1 MMSGPEEAL
10 TEATLRPKID
20 DRRNRAR
27 RRFLEGGDA
36 TILQPEIWSGKF
48 EKGQITPAP
57 GRTRLKSALPA
68 RINALIRIQPAIH
81 TASDKTWLT
90 YWDERRHAYSSL
102 LVSLFRN
109 SRILRP
115 YSEFVLILMFRFSLL
130 MNSRSRP
137 AICLRRR
144 RLCLLPW
151 QHPVRS
157 SALGYTHCLRTGEP
171 FFGLLR
177 NFQQQGLKLGACGLQ
192 DVWLSQPPQDFT
204 SSHTH
209 TLAGRGL
216 KALVEVTDQHLFHH
230 IPGIVRAKEPLDI
243 F

>member
-36 TILQPEIWSGKF
+36 TILQPKVWSGEFK
-48 EKGQITPAP
+48 ESQITPAS

-68 RINALIRIQPAIH
+68 YIRALIRIQPAIH

-130 MNSRSRP
+130 RNSRSRP

-144 RLCLLPW
+144 RLRLFPW
-151 QHPVRS
+151 QHPM
-157 SALGYTHCLRTGEP
+157 
-171 FFGLLR
+171 
-177 NFQQQGLKLGACGLQ
+177 
-192 DVWLSQPPQDFT
+192 
-204 SSHTH
+204 
-209 TLAGRGL
+209 
-216 KALVEVTDQHLFHH
+216 
-230 IPGIVRAKEPLDI
+230 
-243 F
+243 